1 MSKVYDFKNHRW
13 VEEWIEP
20 GHKLVDGRETKRY
33 RWFKYG
39 CVEMVDDD
47 VISGEI
53 GAKYRG
59 RTYDVAIIANELFVT
74 YSSSNLKGSK
84 FFSTTTKVSSQPFDK
99 PFDEEELESI
109 LSWRSGIDIIDKYM
123 EYANKLYENWK
134 EGKK

>member
-1 MSKVYDFKNHRW
+1 MYDFKNKRW
-13 VEEWIEP
+13 REEWVEP

-39 CVEMVDDD
+39 CVEMADDD

-59 RTYDVAIIANELFVT
+59 RTYDVAIIAGVLFVM
-74 YSSSNLKGSK
+74 YRSSNPKGSK
-84 FFSTTTKVSSQPFDK
+84 FFNTLMEVHPQHFNK

-123 EYANKLYENWK
+123 EYANEIYRNWK
-134 EGKK
+134 EGKNKI